1 MRKTERILIAV
12 LAIAICVWFL
22 FPTIRW
28 YAFVSPEDKAL
39 TTGSSLQ
46 VKEYS
51 QGQARTALHFMEQNG
66 SSEVPKEYSF
76 VIELAKSQSKENG
89 TSKTDIKTCSD
100 VLSAFS
106 ASSDE
111 GQAFMSAVEKHYRE
125 YVQSLKELSSKALQL
140 GLDLP
145 LAERCA
151 CQTRRDAFLRGQ
163 D

>member
-51 QGQARTALHFMEQNG
+51 QGQARTALRYMEQNG

-76 VIELAKSQSKENG
+76 VIELAKG
-89 TSKTDIKTCSD
+89 TSKTDIRTCSD
-100 VLSAFS
+100 VLNAFAS
-106 ASSDE
+106 SSDE

-125 YVQSLKELSSKALQL
+125 YVQSLKELSSKAL
-140 GLDLP
+140 
-145 LAERCA
+145 
-151 CQTRRDAFLRGQ
+151 
-163 D
+163 